1 MKNRK
6 IPVTFFALGVIQCLI
21 RYFLIGVIGLICLL
35 IGFITRSKAIPLGF
49 CIILFWI
56 LLSIID
62 EIRICHTI
70 KNDSSRSDVNEIFDK
85 LFGEEEMMKKVLNG
99 GRDASIDD
107 VMKELFNDK
116 KGDKNDEE

>member
-6 IPVTFFALGVIQCLI
+6 IPVAFFALGVIQCLI
-21 RYFLIGVIGLICLL
+21 RYFLMGVIGLACLL
-35 IGFITRSKAIPLGF
+35 IGFITHSKAIPFGF

-70 KNDSSRSDVNEIFDK
+70 KKDNSRSDINEIFDK
-85 LFGEEEMMKKVLNG
+85 LFGEEEMMKKVLNEG
-99 GRDASIDD
+99 KDASIDI
-107 VMKELFNDK
+107 MKELFNDK
-116 KGDKNDEE
+116 KGDDNDEE